1 MTIYN
6 LIEAYCIVLYCTV
19 PRRATMG
26 IPSYFSNIVKQYK
39 HVIKKLG
46 GLQRIHN
53 LYMDTNGLIYDAVR
67 VVGSNRGLSDAEYES
82 KLLET
87 VCAKIDEYLAM
98 FRPTNN
104 VFIAFD
110 GVAPVAKLNQQRER
124 RYKSWFTTVVEQ
136 TITRKNALL
145 DPLSAGSASVRA
157 VSTDSKSWNT
167 SAITPGTAFMKKLNI
182 RMNDYCAMKGREI
195 GNTVAYIYSGS
206 DAAGE
211 GEHKLF
217 EYIRENAAYHR
228 DTTTLI
234 YGLDAD
240 LIMLCLNHLHISHNI
255 YLYRDTPDF
264 IQSLDSTLSCTD
276 QYYLDIPAFACSLE
290 AVMRETASPDVGS
303 GSNGA
308 YVSDATTVAGSRSES
323 ESSPTS
329 NITPEV
335 IAAIDDY
342 IVMAFMLGN
351 DFMPHFPSL
360 NLRTNGMTVL
370 LQTYANMFR
379 ESKEY
384 LVTRK
389 AGAGAGGQQR
399 PTIVWKTMRAFIA
412 LLAETEHNRLMNEH
426 KARDRQSKQRYGGGG
441 GGGGGGGNGRSN
453 PKMGGLGHKTDTS
466 ALAVPTVTVDIRDLT
481 KIACSRVVQLVGN
494 VEQCHSMTDFMAIPM
509 QERSVEKYIDPFR
522 ENWEYR
528 YYDALFDIDI
538 YASSRKGGGGGGGG
552 NKKSGGSGSVDRLQ
566 MICVNYIEGLE
577 WTMRYYSTGCVDWR
591 WTYKYP
597 YAPLL
602 VDLMRFMPHMD
613 TALFPGGTPVKNPVR
628 DIVQLCYV
636 LPMAS
641 HGLLPPVVAEKL
653 KRSYSHYYCD
663 KLDFKWSYC
672 KYFWEAHTELPHIRI
687 SELERAV
694 EGV

>member
-1 MTIYN
+1 
-6 LIEAYCIVLYCTV
+6 LYRTV
-19 PRRATMG
+19 PYRDIVMG

-46 GLQRIHN
+46 GLPRIHN

-145 DPLSAGSASVRA
+145 DPLSSGSGSGSGSGSA
-157 VSTDSKSWNT
+157 DSKSWNT

-240 LIMLCLNHLHISHNI
+240 LIMLCLNHLHISQNI

-290 AVMRETASPDVGS
+290 AVMRETTATAAAVPGGGGGGGS
-303 GSNGA
+303 GGA
-308 YVSDATTVAGSRSES
+308 YISDATTVAGAGSGAGSG
-323 ESSPTS
+323 SPSPPS

-379 ESKEY
+379 ASKEY

-389 AGAGAGGQQR
+389 AAAGAGGQQQR

-412 LLAETEHNRLMNEH
+412 SLAETEHNRLMNEH

-441 GGGGGGGNGRSN
+441 GGGGSGGRSN

-466 ALAVPTVTVDIRDLT
+466 ALTVPTVTVDIRDLT

-538 YASSRKGGGGGGGG
+538 YASSGKGGKGRGGGGG
-552 NKKSGGSGSVDRLQ
+552 GSVDRLQ

-613 TALFPGGTPVKNPVR
+613 TALFPGGIPVKNPVR

-641 HGLLPPVVAEKL
+641 HGLLSPAVAEKL
-653 KRSYSHYYCD
+653 KRSYSQYYCD

>member
-1 MTIYN
+1 
-6 LIEAYCIVLYCTV
+6 
-19 PRRATMG
+19 MG

-46 GLQRIHN
+46 GLPRIHN

-67 VVGSNRGLSDAEYES
+67 VVGSNRGMSDAEYES

-98 FRPTNN
+98 FRPTDK
-104 VFIAFD
+104 VYIAFD

-145 DPLSAGSASVRA
+145 DPLSAGAGSAAASSDTKA
-157 VSTDSKSWNT
+157 WNT

-206 DAAGE
+206 DAPGE
-211 GEHKLF
+211 GEHKIF
-217 EYIRENAAYHR
+217 EYIRENATYHR

-240 LIMLCLNHLHISHNI
+240 LIMLCLNHLHISQNI

-290 AVMRETASPDVGS
+290 AVMRETAAATATAAAPGGGGGGGGS
-303 GSNGA
+303 GGA

-323 ESSPTS
+323 ESSPPS

-379 ESKEY
+379 ASKEY

-389 AGAGAGGQQR
+389 AVAGAGGGGQQQ

-412 LLAETEHNRLMNEH
+412 SLAETEHNRFMNEH

-441 GGGGGGGNGRSN
+441 GGGGGGGNSRSN

-466 ALAVPTVTVDIRDLT
+466 AIAVPTVTVDIRDLT

-494 VEQCHSMTDFMAIPM
+494 VEQCHSLNDFMAIPM

-538 YASSRKGGGGGGGG
+538 YASSRKGGSGGGGGG
-552 NKKSGGSGSVDRLQ
+552 GIKGIDRLQ

-641 HGLLPPVVAEKL
+641 HGLLPPVVAERL

-672 KYFWEAHTELPHIRI
+672 KYFWEAHTELPHILI

>member
-1 MTIYN
+1 
-6 LIEAYCIVLYCTV
+6 
-19 PRRATMG
+19 MG
-26 IPSYFSNIVKQYK
+26 IPSYFSNIVKQHK
-39 HVIKKLG
+39 NVIKKLS
-46 GLQRIHN
+46 GLPRIHN
-53 LYMDTNGLIYDAVR
+53 LYLDTNGLIYDAVR
-67 VVGSNRGLSDAEYES
+67 VVGSNRGMSDDEYEAR
-82 KLLET
+82 LIHT
-87 VCAKIDEYLAM
+87 VCEKINEYLAM
-98 FRPTNN
+98 FRPSDK
-104 VFIAFD
+104 VLIAFD

-145 DPLSAGSASVRA
+145 DPTVATAAAGAA
-157 VSTDSKSWNT
+157 GAKAWNT
-167 SAITPGTAFMKKLNI
+167 SAITPGTRFMTKLNTQM
-182 RMNDYCAMKGREI
+182 RDYCAEKARVI
-195 GNTVAYIYSGS
+195 GSTVEYIYSGS
-206 DAAGE
+206 DIPGE
-211 GEHKLF
+211 GEHKIF
-217 EYIRENAAYHR
+217 EYIRDNAGVHK

-240 LIMLCLNHLHISHNI
+240 LIMLCLNHLHVSDQI
-255 YLYRDTPDF
+255 YLYRDTPEF
-264 IQSLDSTLSCTD
+264 IQSLDSTLSSSE
-276 QYYLDIPAFACSLE
+276 QYYLDIPTFACSLE
-290 AVMRETASPDVGS
+290 AVMRETAT
-303 GSNGA
+303 GA
-308 YVSDATTVAGSRSES
+308 AEAAAGPYISDAKTEAKAAATTATTAAKPR
-323 ESSPTS
+323 
-329 NITPEV
+329 ITPEV

-384 LVTRK
+384 LVTR
-389 AGAGAGGQQR
+389 ATADRR

-412 LLAETEHNRLMNEH
+412 LLADTEHNRFMNEH
-426 KARDRQSKQRYGGGG
+426 KTRDRQGKQRFGGGG
-441 GGGGGGGNGRSN
+441 GGGA
-453 PKMGGLGHKTDTS
+453 KMGGLGHSAATAAVASTS
-466 ALAVPTVTVDIRDLT
+466 TPVVAAVDIRELT
-481 KIACSRVVQLVGN
+481 KVACDRVVQMVGN
-494 VEQCHSMTDFMAIPM
+494 VERCHSLNEFMGIPM
-509 QERSVEKYIDPFR
+509 LERAVERYIDPFR

-528 YYDALFDIDI
+528 YYDALLDVDI
-538 YASSRKGGGGGGGG
+538 YAKGRGRGGGV
-552 NKKSGGSGSVDRLQ
+552 SGVDRLQ

-602 VDLMRFMPHMD
+602 VDLMRYIPHMD

-628 DIVQLCYV
+628 DLVQLCYV
-636 LPMAS
+636 LPMS
-641 HGLLPPVVAEKL
+641 GHGLLPPLLAEKL

-687 SELERAV
+687 EELERAV
-694 EGV
+694 AEVVS